1 MSHRTTWCKVIDVA
15 VFYSRILTIWNK
27 KFVLYFSIFEFL
39 FIFIFFLY
47 ELEGA
52 IAPIA
57 LPLKPP
63 VFMQL
68 PAVASLYHAITS
80 CLENCVQKKILEKR
94 GGLKPEYV
102 QFSVIV
108 TLSNIV
114 TKVVPL

>member
-1 MSHRTTWCKVIDVA
+1 LFYIFQFLN
-15 VFYSRILTIWNK
+15 FYS
-27 KFVLYFSIFEFL
+27 FL
-39 FIFIFFLY
+39 FFFLY

-68 PAVASLYHAITS
+68 PAVASLYHAVTS

-114 TKVVPL
+114 TKVPL